1 MLGNKF
7 SKRLH
12 DSSDILIECCI
23 VVWQIKRWSTN
34 YTEDGWGYGN
44 IMTGVFMWTG
54 GAVMIVCT
62 RQKDSHEAGK
72 STYIWGGFLQE
83 RICDIKRATAY
94 VHRKQHS
101 KYMPIRRCSR
111 SAMRRMTTLYSL
123 LQAAAVTNYLLL
135 TMVHFRRRRV
145 HTWTGMSDCLCWS
158 FHNSTCVRFSARISQ
173 MGCMH
178 QFTLGEYY
186 QKGQTYILL
195 HTLISIYL
203 TVYTYKHISYCIHL

>member
-1 MLGNKF
+1 MINITNGLSNHFRVHKKRLMPNASVNHIYNTNPPPVNVVVLYIVVKMHRKSSRDFWSYSTGIASKQRNLISCYDDAIIRMYWEMLGNKF

-83 RICDIKRATAY
+83 NMWYKKGYGIRAQKTALF
-94 VHRKQHS
+94 VHAH
-101 KYMPIRRCSR
+101 
-111 SAMRRMTTLYSL
+111 TT
-123 LQAAAVTNYLLL
+123 
-135 TMVHFRRRRV
+135 MF
-145 HTWTGMSDCLCWS
+145 
-158 FHNSTCVRFSARISQ
+158 
-173 MGCMH
+173 
-178 QFTLGEYY
+178 
-186 QKGQTYILL
+186 
-195 HTLISIYL
+195 
-203 TVYTYKHISYCIHL
+203 